1 MRLDHQSP
9 PRRKTLESNGWVY
22 YLLHKFSTAVYW
34 IIISCTQ
41 FEIISPVVFSGS
53 GNWHISMGSS
63 AHSSRVWSE
72 MSARTVATS
81 ETRGPHLLLRGLGSS
96 LDWDP
101 RFSAGQLPG
110 PQMLRPLYPPPQFA
124 RSPLWPTGCS
134 SPQIPPARPWR
145 SGCSFVVHP
154 TLPNQGSD
162 PPAMLTSS
170 FQTLFCP

>member
-34 IIISCTQ
+34 ITTNCTQ
-41 FEIISPVVFSGS
+41 FEIINPLVFSGS

-63 AHSSRVWSE
+63 AHSLRVWSE

-81 ETRGPHLLLRGLGSS
+81 ETRDPHLLLRGLSSS

-101 RFSAGQLPG
+101 QFSAGQLPG
-110 PQMLRPLYPPPQFA
+110 PQMLEATLSPP
-124 RSPLWPTGCS
+124 TICS
-134 SPQIPPARPWR
+134 LSLVANRMLF
-145 SGCSFVVHP
+145 S
-154 TLPNQGSD
+154 SD
-162 PPAMLTSS
+162 PSYQAVKEW
-170 FQTLFCP
+170 LFLRGASNTT